1 MGFSTSG
8 THMIF
13 FIASLLVAVSLVTVF
28 VATIYSL
35 TGAIRESSDILS
47 EKMTTKIEIVNDPTS
62 VPNNPLIIYV
72 KNTGS
77 STIDKGSITVLV
89 DGIARTP
96 DSVTVL
102 GGDTYW
108 NSTDTLEI
116 TVNLELQPGEH
127 SLEVITGNGVSDTE
141 KIVI

>member
-47 EKMTTKIEIVNDPTS
+47 EKMTTKIDIVNDPTS

-77 STIDKGSITVLV
+77 STIDKDSLTVLV
-89 DGIARTP
+89 DGIARAP
-96 DSVTVL
+96 DSVSVL

-127 SLEVITGNGVSDTE
+127 SLEVVTGNGVSDTE